1 MARDTV
7 NTHCSQVPRPKAIK
21 SHKIQVLGIPGSFQ
35 MAAPFPYFALII
47 KPPIEIY
54 ILEKG
59 KHSGGQA
66 GLCIVQSLK
75 SM

>member
-1 MARDTV
+1 
-7 NTHCSQVPRPKAIK
+7 
-21 SHKIQVLGIPGSFQ
+21 